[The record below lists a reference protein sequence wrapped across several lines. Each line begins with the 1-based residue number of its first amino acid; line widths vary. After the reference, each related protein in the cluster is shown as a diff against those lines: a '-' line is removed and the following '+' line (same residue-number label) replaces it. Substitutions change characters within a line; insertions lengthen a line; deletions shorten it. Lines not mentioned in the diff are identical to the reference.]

1 MISCSKISLGY
12 GARPVVND
20 FSAEFK
26 VGTISAIL
34 GPNGCGKSTLLTAL
48 AGDLEPLTG
57 EIAIS
62 GRLVNSYTKKEL
74 SQMCSVAAQSHP
86 YWMSFTTSEILHLGH
101 ENVSEERYRYLIDKL
116 GLGSFLNQSVT
127 TLSGGQLQRIE
138 IARSLLRENPIIL
151 LDEPFASQDLLS
163 IAAITELLISERAM
177 GRTVILVA
185 HARRDDLSW
194 CDQIIE
200 VKAK

>member
-12 GARPVVND
+12 AARPVVID

-48 AGDLEPLTG
+48 AGDLAPHSG
-57 EIAIS
+57 EITVS
-62 GRLVNSYTKKEL
+62 GRLFSTYSRREL
-74 SQMCSVAAQSHP
+74 SQLRSVAAQSHP
-86 YWMSFTTSEILHLGH
+86 YWMSHTTSEILHLGY
-101 ENVSEERYRYLIDKL
+101 ENVSEERYRYLIDML
-116 GLGSFLNQSVT
+116 GLANFLNQSVT

-138 IARSLLRENPIIL
+138 IARSLLRENPILL

-163 IAAITELLISERAM
+163 IAAITELLISEREL
-177 GRTVILVA
+177 GRTIILVA
-185 HARRDDLSW
+185 HARRDELSW
-194 CDQIIE
+194 CDQIVE
-200 VKAK
+200 LEAR